1 MKRRFCAIASFILA
15 LIMSLSI
22 FGGCNLITID
32 NEKDMNQ
39 VIATVRIDD
48 SIDTDICDIYKREL
62 VMSYINYGQYYVSNY
77 GMSEKETF
85 EFLLNDLIEMK
96 IMLQSAMKDFD
107 AGKYGATVNTEVK
120 KWEITRYLTD
130 KEITD
135 CEYSTRKDINEL
147 IDSYEY
153 VEDVP
158 KYDSLT
164 DEIRT
169 PPTNAKVYEKE
180 LDFEE
185 QKTYNSKPF
194 DIDSTKERREAFNSV
209 INLFE
214 ANGFLGDEYETKGT
228 LESTKYYTEIKN
240 SYLENKLITKY
251 QDLIAAEARNE
262 YDFEDLEEKFDE
274 TLKEQKDYTVS
285 EYVSALEGAST
296 SSPILYSNYGT
307 YGYVYNLLLGASEEQ
322 AEKIGEIDKKLPSAE
337 KEKLRKEILKTVT
350 VKDLRS
356 TWILS
361 GYDFDG
367 TKFTHDYTLTKDS
380 VNSLKFYGEVKEIKA
395 ATEDKNAKYT
405 VTSVK
410 KFGLDEFIAE
420 MNAYLYGTT
429 GTYTLNADPYDSVYA
444 TYNASGLDKEV
455 YEQKI
460 NELLFA
466 FSTDAGSLNTYKG
479 YLVKPA
485 VDGSETEQ
493 YVTSFADA
501 GRELLTGKYG
511 ENGYIIVASDFG
523 YHVMFYSQTL
533 LKGYQPATN
542 LVEYLNLVTKSNH
555 DRDYW
560 VAQFDAMLE
569 DWVNYK
575 DTESYLY
582 LLANSVSTHAVEHA
596 NTTKTTEI
604 INEYKFE
611 NKSYT
616 TFEKAYKDLVG

>member
-32 NEKDMNQ
+32 NERDMNQ

-48 SIDTDICDIYKREL
+48 SINTDICDIYKREL
-62 VMSYINYGQYYVSNY
+62 VMSYINYGYYYTQNY

-85 EFLLNDLIEMK
+85 EFLLTDLIEMK

-107 AGKYGATVNTEVK
+107 AGKYGATVNTEYN
-120 KWEITRYLTD
+120 KWEIKRYLTIE
-130 KEITD
+130 EITES
-135 CEYSTRKDINEL
+135 EYLTRKDIDDL

-153 VEDVP
+153 VEEVP

-164 DEIRT
+164 DEVRT
-169 PPTNAKVYEKE
+169 VPTGATVYEKE
-180 LDFEE
+180 LSFDE
-185 QKTYNSKPF
+185 QKEYNNKPF
-194 DIDSTKERREAFNSV
+194 DTDSTKERRDAFNSV

-214 ANGFLGDEYETKGT
+214 ANGFVGDDYDGT
-228 LESTKYYTEIKN
+228 IESTKYYKEILN

-251 QDLIAAEARNE
+251 QNLISAETRNT
-262 YDFEDLEEKFDE
+262 YTFEDLEEKFNK
-274 TLKEQKDYTVS
+274 TLNDQKEYSVS
-285 EYVSALEGAST
+285 NYVTALEGASA
-296 SSPILYSNYGT
+296 SSPILYSKYGT
-307 YGYVYNLLLGASEEQ
+307 YGYVYNLLLGASDAQ
-322 AEKIGEIDKKLPSAE
+322 AEDIGEIDKKLPSAE
-337 KEKLRKEILKTVT
+337 KEKLRKEILKDVT
-350 VKDLRS
+350 IKDLRS

-380 VNSLKFYGEVKEIKA
+380 ANSLKFYGEVKEIKA
-395 ATEDKNAKYT
+395 ATDEDSAKYT

-410 KFGLDEFIAE
+410 SFGLDEFIAE

-429 GTYTLNADPYDSVYA
+429 GTYKLNQDQYDSVYA
-444 TYNASGLDKEV
+444 TYTASGLDREV

-466 FSTDAGSLNTYKG
+466 FSTDGGSLNTYKG

-523 YHVMFYSQTL
+523 YHVMFYSQVL
-533 LKGYQPATN
+533 QQGYQAATN
-542 LVEYLNLVTKSNH
+542 LVEYLNLVTNSNY

-560 VAQFDAMLE
+560 VNQFNAMLA
-569 DWVNYK
+569 DWVDYE
-575 DTESYLY
+575 DTDSYLY
-582 LLANSVSTHAVEHA
+582 LLANTVSSHAVEHA
-596 NTTKTTEI
+596 NTTKQTEI
-604 INEYKFE
+604 LNEYKFE